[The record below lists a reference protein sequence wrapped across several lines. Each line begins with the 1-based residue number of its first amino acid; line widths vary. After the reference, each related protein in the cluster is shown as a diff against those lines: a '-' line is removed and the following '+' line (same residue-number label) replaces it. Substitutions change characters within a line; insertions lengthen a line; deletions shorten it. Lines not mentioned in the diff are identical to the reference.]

1 MALTVLIL
9 IILGSWALYLLQRGY
24 HRKEAAFILAGT
36 LVSATAGAV
45 LYIHHLMSQVWSHL
59 G

>member
-1 MALTVLIL
+1 MVLTVLIL
-9 IILGSWALYLLQRGY
+9 VTLGSWAVYLLQKGY
-24 HRKEAAFILAGT
+24 HRKEAAFVLAGT

-45 LYIHHLMSQVWSHL
+45 LYIHHLMSQVWAHL

>member
-1 MALTVLIL
+1 MLLTVFIL
-9 IILGSWALYLLQRGY
+9 TVLGSWAVYLLQKGY

-45 LYIHHLMSQVWSHL
+45 LYVHHLMSQIWAHL
-59 G
+59 S

>member
-9 IILGSWALYLLQRGY
+9 VILGSWSIYLLQRGY

-36 LVSATAGAV
+36 LVSAAAGGV
-45 LYIHHLMSQVWSHL
+45 LYIHHLMSQVWAHL

>member
-1 MALTVLIL
+1 MLFTVLIL
-9 IILGSWALYLLQRGY
+9 VLLGSWAVYLLQKGY

-36 LVSATAGAV
+36 LVSAAAGGV
-45 LYIHHLMSQVWSHL
+45 LYVHHLMSQIWAHL